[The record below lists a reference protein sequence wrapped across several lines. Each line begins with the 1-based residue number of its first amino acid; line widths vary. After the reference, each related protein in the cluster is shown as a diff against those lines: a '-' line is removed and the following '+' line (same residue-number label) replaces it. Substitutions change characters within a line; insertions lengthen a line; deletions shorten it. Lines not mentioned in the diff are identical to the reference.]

1 VQGSPISGRCS
12 LVHAIPGRV
21 RMRVQGCEFLGSLSD
36 SFEAC
41 LRGQPGIR
49 DVRLNPTCQSL
60 ILHYDPALLDADH
73 LVAFVEQLSPDQ
85 IRTYR
90 PREHPQPVDE
100 RPSITWLPLTLSS
113 AAIGV
118 GALVESSLAPWLLA
132 GAAVPIFSRAFES
145 LTRRGKLNVD
155 VLDAAATTV
164 LVLQGQVHAASL
176 MVWLVS
182 LGDFIRDITMQGSQ
196 RAIEGLFD
204 GKIQSAWVLRGESK
218 VRVKVEDVQAGD
230 QIVVYPGEL
239 IPVDGTVIAGKATVD
254 QKILTG
260 ESMPVGKG
268 EGDHVYATTV
278 VREGKL
284 YLQAANVGEA
294 TVAAKVVKLVRDAP
308 IRETRVQNYA
318 EQFADRVVPW
328 SLTGAAGAFLTTGN
342 VNVAAPLLIVD
353 YATGIRVAAPT
364 TVLSSMAKAAGQG
377 ILIKGGRYLEQ
388 LAQTDAIVFDKT
400 GTLTLGSPE
409 IIDIIAYSENGL
421 YADRILA
428 LAAAAQQRLTHPIA
442 RAIVQMAT
450 ARGLRIPERDDS
462 EYLIGLG
469 VEAPV
474 DGSVIHVGSQ
484 RFMTLKGISLGRA
497 VADLRRIDEAAAAP
511 IFVAIDGELRGLLV
525 LADPLR
531 AEAGAVIRALRA
543 RGIQDIVMLTGDHAT
558 VAKQVAEAL
567 GITRYIAEA
576 LPDHKAG
583 LVRTLQ
589 AEGRTVAVVGD
600 GINDSPALAQA
611 DVGIAVLGGAEVAQE
626 TAHVALLEGNL
637 WKIPQAIDIARES
650 IHLIE
655 QNWQLIFY
663 PNTAAI
669 ALSLLGLIG
678 PVGATLISNGSGV
691 LATGNGLRPL
701 LDGRS
706 LRSRH

>member
-1 VQGSPISGRCS
+1 
-12 LVHAIPGRV
+12 
-21 RMRVQGCEFLGSLSD
+21 MRVESSEFFGRLSA
-36 SFEAC
+36 SFEAF
-41 LRGQPGIR
+41 LRDQPGIR
-49 DVRLNPTCQSL
+49 DVRLNPSCQSL
-60 ILHYDPALLDADH
+60 ILHYEPERLDVDK
-73 LVAFVEQLSPDQ
+73 LVACVEQLSPER

-90 PREHPQPVDE
+90 PRHQPQPAGE
-100 RPSITWLPLTLSS
+100 RPSIAWLSLALSS
-113 AAIGV
+113 AAMGL

-132 GAAVPIFSRAFES
+132 GAAVPIFSRAFEA

-155 VLDAAATTV
+155 VLDATATTV
-164 LVLQGQVHAASL
+164 LMLQGQVRTASL

-182 LGDFIRDITMQGSQ
+182 LGEFIRDITMQGSQ

-204 GKIQSAWVLRGESK
+204 GKIQSAWVLRGEQK
-218 VRVKVEDVQAGD
+218 IRVNVEDVQEGD

-239 IPVDGTVIAGKATVD
+239 IPVDGTIVAGRATVD

-260 ESMPVGKG
+260 ESMPVEKG

-284 YLQAANVGEA
+284 YLRASSVGEA

-308 IRETRVQNYA
+308 IRETRIQNYA
-318 EQFADRVVPW
+318 EQFADRIVPW
-328 SLTGAAGAFLTTGN
+328 SLAGAAGAFVTTGN

-364 TVLSSMAKAAGQG
+364 TVLSSMAKAARQG
-377 ILIKGGRYLEQ
+377 VLIKGGRYLEQ
-388 LAQTDAIVFDKT
+388 LAQVDAIVFDKT
-400 GTLTLGSPE
+400 GTLTLGSPK

-421 YADRILA
+421 YVDRILA
-428 LAAAAQQRLTHPIA
+428 LAAAAQQRLTHPVA
-442 RAIVQMAT
+442 EAIVQTAM
-450 ARGLRIPERDDS
+450 ARGIDIPERDGSD
-462 EYLIGLG
+462 YLIGLG

-474 DGSVIHVGSQ
+474 EGSVIHVGSQ
-484 RFMTLKGISLGRA
+484 RFMTLKGIALERA
-497 VADLRRIDEAAAAP
+497 AADLQWIDEAAAAP
-511 IFVAIDGELRGLLV
+511 IFIGIDGELRGLLV

-531 AEAGAVIRALRA
+531 PEAGAVVQALRN
-543 RGIQDIVMLTGDHAT
+543 RGIRDIVMLTGDHTT
-558 VAKQVAEAL
+558 VAKRVAEVV

-576 LPDHKAG
+576 LPEHKAE

-626 TAHVALLEGNL
+626 TAHVAMLEGNL

-655 QNWQLIFY
+655 QNWQLIFF

-701 LDGRS
+701 LNSRP